1 MAKFLVL
8 WIFLL
13 KLVFIVLI
21 ERSGL
26 NLVCIVS
33 AFYSSANIEFD
44 VVVFECENNIRGLKT
59 SSIKRESKPMA
70 T

>member
-1 MAKFLVL
+1 M
-8 WIFLL
+8 
-13 KLVFIVLI
+13 FIVLI